1 MCDINAKIMVS
12 QNNSDKKKEVELNMS
27 ENEATSVEAQTC
39 KDEHDSERNQGNPTD
54 GTGKIDFKCCWCPVV
69 LFILLMVIFI
79 GGIIYSVVFIKNICV
94 PFTDSSNFVA
104 CIQYTVSLALVL
116 AAVIITSISLIKAAK
131 WLIKVDLIKQVL
143 NSSCNAEQKKKYCDT
158 LADL

>member
-1 MCDINAKIMVS
+1 MYDINAKITIS
-12 QNNSDKKKEVELNMS
+12 QNNSDNKEVEHSM
-27 ENEATSVEAQTC
+27 NETETRSADSQAC
-39 KDEHDSERNQGNPTD
+39 KDEHDSENSQNKPNDGN
-54 GTGKIDFKCCWCPVV
+54 GKIDFKCCCCPVV
-69 LFILLMVIFI
+69 LFILLMIIFI
-79 GGIIYSVVFIKNICV
+79 GGIICSVDFIKNRCV

>member
-1 MCDINAKIMVS
+1 MNETETRSADS
-12 QNNSDKKKEVELNMS
+12 Q
-27 ENEATSVEAQTC
+27 AC
-39 KDEHDSERNQGNPTD
+39 KDEHDSENSQNKPNDGN
-54 GTGKIDFKCCWCPVV
+54 GKIDFKCCCCPVV

-79 GGIIYSVVFIKNICV
+79 GGIVCSVVFIKDVYEPFKNSLNFATCIQLPACV
-94 PFTDSSNFVA
+94 GCKTVVDNSANFVA